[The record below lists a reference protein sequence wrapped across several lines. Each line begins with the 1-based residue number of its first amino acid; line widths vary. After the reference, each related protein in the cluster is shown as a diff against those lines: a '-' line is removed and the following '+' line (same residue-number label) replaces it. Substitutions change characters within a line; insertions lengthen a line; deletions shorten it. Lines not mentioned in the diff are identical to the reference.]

1 MPYLMSFAAALLLIL
16 RSPELGLWA
25 VWVGLGLIAVTLA
38 WLLVDTIRW
47 LSS

>member
-16 RSPELGLWA
+16 RSPEFGLWA
-25 VWVGLGLIAVTLA
+25 VWAGLGLLAVTLV